1 MFTKRNVENAPA
13 DPSKSKRQI
22 QLKVEYEEVIYLQQ
36 KRNKLLDEVTENDKE
51 LDLDLDTYSMAFR
64 ALNWQ
69 TIKEIEL
76 KEDEV
81 HEAF

>member
-1 MFTKRNVENAPA
+1 M
-13 DPSKSKRQI
+13 
-22 QLKVEYEEVIYLQQ
+22 
-36 KRNKLLDEVTENDKE
+36 LDEVTENDKE

-69 TIKEIEL
+69 TIKDIEL